1 MPNLFYMVGCVEKF
15 YLQFGIKLTHYD
27 INYICSCCSNLSSGY
42 YNKIVVAVTYLVC
55 YGDLIPGLLEQSKF
69 VNPRAYCIF
78 FFLLKHTVFSI
89 NIPFSDFWCLDSRNI
104 MSNLNFMEV

>member
-69 VNPRAYCIF
+69 VDPRGCCISSLPPPPF
-78 FFLLKHTVFSI
+78 IKHKVISPNTLSLIFGVQI
-89 NIPFSDFWCLDSRNI
+89 LEMLSRT
-104 MSNLNFMEV
+104 